1 VKNTNWAV
9 NTFDQWGNW
18 RNNYVL
24 KHGQPS
30 SEIFSLVPPLT
41 AELTAAEVDFWL
53 CKFVVEVGALILS
66 QSILYL

>member
-1 VKNTNWAV
+1 
-9 NTFDQWGNW
+9 
-18 RNNYVL
+18 VL

-53 CKFVVEVGALILS
+53 CKFVVEVGALI
-66 QSILYL
+66 I